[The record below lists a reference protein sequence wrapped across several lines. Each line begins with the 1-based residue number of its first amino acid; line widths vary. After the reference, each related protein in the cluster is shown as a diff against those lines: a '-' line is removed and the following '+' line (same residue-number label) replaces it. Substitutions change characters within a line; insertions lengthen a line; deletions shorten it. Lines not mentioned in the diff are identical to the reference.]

1 MLRALFL
8 ACFLAPPALAETW
21 TIGTE
26 SDYPPYV
33 FRDAAGGLTGMDR
46 ELGQIICDR
55 AAVDCLWV
63 ETEFDTLF
71 KELAQGRFD
80 IVMAGIGE
88 TPARRLQ
95 ADFSIPYFATG
106 SNWGT
111 FAALSASVNPDAALI
126 GVQGGTT
133 YADWLSYTGR
143 IFRSYPSN
151 EAALSALLSRE
162 VEAVFLSSSYFQ
174 FAFETSWPQ
183 LRTVGSEEFPTAGTS
198 VAVRKGQQSIL
209 DRINAILTELQAD
222 GTIEALQEKWFVSGE
237 PV

>member
-8 ACFLAPPALAETW
+8 ACLLAPPALAETW

-33 FRDAAGGLTGMDR
+33 FRDASGDLTGMDR

-55 AAVDCLWV
+55 AAVDCLWI
-63 ETEFDTLF
+63 ETDFETLF

-111 FAALSASVNPDAALI
+111 FAALSPGVNPDAALI

-143 IFRSYPSN
+143 IFRPYPSN

-162 VEAVFLSSSYFQ
+162 VEAVFLSSSYYQ

-198 VAVRKGQQSIL
+198 VAVRKGQQAIL
-209 DRINAILTELQAD
+209 DRINVILTDLQSD

>member
-1 MLRALFL
+1 MLRALLLSCLL
-8 ACFLAPPALAETW
+8 ASPVLAETW

-33 FRDAAGGLTGMDR
+33 FRDAAGELDGMDR
-46 ELGQIICDR
+46 ELGGIICAR
-55 AAVDCLWV
+55 AAVDCVWV
-63 ETEFDTLF
+63 ETEFEVLF

-95 ADFSIPYFATG
+95 ADFSVPYFATG

-111 FAALSASVNPDAALI
+111 FAALAPGVNPDAALI

-143 IFRSYPSN
+143 IFRAYPSN
-151 EAALSALLSRE
+151 EAALSALVTRE
-162 VEAVFLSSSYFQ
+162 VEAVFLSSSYYQ

-183 LRTVGSEEFPTAGTS
+183 LRLIGSEEFPTAGTS
-198 VAVRKGQQSIL
+198 VAVRKGQDSIL
-209 DRINAILTELQAD
+209 ARINAILTELQAD
-222 GTIEALQEKWFVSGE
+222 GTLEALQAKWFVSGE